1 MIEIFCGEDR
11 VKAQAEIKRIL
22 GEDYEVFEG
31 VNLAVADLPS
41 LFLGTSLFGEKRKIL
56 VKDLSEQKELWEKLP
71 EYLESPHTIII
82 WESKLD
88 KRTATYK
95 AIKDKVKVVE
105 FALQKDINANLVFD
119 IFRTAKRDGKKAVE
133 LLKKIEDMEEP
144 YMLIGLF
151 VTQALKDFEMRQ
163 GSKEKRVLVELSR
176 IDMLMKTT
184 STQPWLLLKSFLLRV
199 SQL

>member
-1 MIEIFCGEDR
+1 MIEIFCGENR
-11 VKAQAEIKRIL
+11 VKAQTEVKRIL
-22 GEDYEVFEG
+22 GADYEVFEG
-31 VNLAVADLPS
+31 VNLAAADLPS
-41 LFLGTSLFGEKRKIL
+41 LFFGTSLFGEKRRIL

-71 EYLESPHTIII
+71 EYLESSHAVII
-82 WESKLD
+82 WETKLD

-95 AIKDKVKVVE
+95 AIKDKVKVTE
-105 FALQKDINANLVFD
+105 FALPKDANVNLVFD

-133 LLKKIEDMEEP
+133 LLAKIEDTEEP
-144 YMLIGLF
+144 YMLVGLF
-151 VTQALKDFEMRQ
+151 ASQAIKDFGMRQ
-163 GSKEKRVLVELSR
+163 GSKEKRVLQELSR

>member
-11 VKAQAEIKRIL
+11 ARAQAEVKRIL
-22 GEDYEVFEG
+22 GADYEVFEG
-31 VNLAVADLPS
+31 MNLAITDLPS
-41 LFLGTSLFGEKRKIL
+41 LFMGTSLFGEKRKIL
-56 VKDLSEQKELWEKLP
+56 VKDLGEQKELWEKLP

-105 FALQKDINANLVFD
+105 FALPKDMNANLVFD

-133 LLKKIEDMEEP
+133 LLKKIEDTEEP

-163 GSKEKRVLVELSR
+163 GSKEKRVLAELSR